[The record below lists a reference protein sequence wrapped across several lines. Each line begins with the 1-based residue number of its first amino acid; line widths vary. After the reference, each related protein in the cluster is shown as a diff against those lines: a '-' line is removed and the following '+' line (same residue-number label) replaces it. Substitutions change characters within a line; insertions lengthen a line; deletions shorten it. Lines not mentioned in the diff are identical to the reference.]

1 MGRALATAA
10 ARCRREAISVGI
22 MLGLFAVAGLF
33 VIWADRLLP
42 APIQD

>member
-1 MGRALATAA
+1 MGRMPAATK
-10 ARCRREAISVGI
+10 CRQVAISVGI

-42 APIQD
+42 APCPTQD